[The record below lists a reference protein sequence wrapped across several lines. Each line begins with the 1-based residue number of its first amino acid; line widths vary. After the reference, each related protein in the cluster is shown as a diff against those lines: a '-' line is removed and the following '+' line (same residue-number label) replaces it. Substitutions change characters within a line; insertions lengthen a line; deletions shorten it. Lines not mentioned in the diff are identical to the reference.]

1 MQGAIR
7 PAGVMIE
14 TVFTWVK
21 SLADTLRNSAHADR
35 WIGQLPTGDAMAIQ
49 KDALELVAKFPGARK
64 DVGAAQ
70 AEALLKI
77 DARLEPIIA
86 QLTHQCVTN
95 YQKSSAVESRLW
107 HSVFDLVK
115 AFVAAYHAS
124 LMSGFPR
131 AESKRW
137 RVREAGRFAGAG
149 VSEFAAA
156 DAARLR
162 QLHAR
167 PGRVGGT
174 PARGLDAV
182 ADVDAAARRRL

>member
-14 TVFTWVK
+14 TVYTWVR
-21 SLADTLRNSAHADR
+21 SLADPLRNPAHADR
-35 WIGQLPTGDAMAIQ
+35 WIAQLPTGDAMAIQ
-49 KDALELVAKFPGARK
+49 KEALELVAKYPGARK
-64 DVGAAQ
+64 EVGAAQ
-70 AEALLKI
+70 VEALLKI
-77 DARLEPIIA
+77 DARIEPILA
-86 QLTHQCVTN
+86 QLTQQYVTN

-137 RVREAGRFAGAG
+137 RAILPWVLVRLFH
-149 VSEFAAA
+149 FK
-156 DAARLR
+156 
-162 QLHAR
+162 
-167 PGRVGGT
+167 
-174 PARGLDAV
+174 GLDGKVRVFPYRQWITAQWRGFL
-182 ADVDAAARRRL
+182 ALFGIGAIRHWH